1 VNESGRMQNNQ
12 ASRSKVSGSQSSA
25 AEAEN
30 YRKQLVN
37 FYLRG
42 TPLPKREA
50 LDLDIQRLKEDKSKN
65 AQADIYSKSPARQEA
80 GLEGRNLENIPPNS
94 YTEAPQSAPI
104 FDDVLS
110 DKKDSKIS
118 GLQEDRINKARK
130 FGLDSLVIEYKP
142 EDFTGL
148 DSLLDQLQAV
158 VVLWAKRDHQPSDAA
173 ELTFRQEFDRAL
185 VDAIICVSINYYNYI
200 EHLANECHVGLT
212 PMNRNHLASGL
223 SEKLT
228 QQIYQDPNST
238 FTLVVVAEGV
248 DFDQDKHSL
257 GGTGTNESQA
267 KVRPMSFGVSG
278 GNPKKPIV
286 IPIRPRRSYIS
297 GVDG

>member
-1 VNESGRMQNNQ
+1 MNDFGKMQNNQ
-12 ASRSKVSGSQSSA
+12 GSRSKVSGSQSLA

-37 FYLRG
+37 LYLRG
-42 TPLPKREA
+42 TPLPKKEA
-50 LDLDIQRLKEDKSKN
+50 LDLDIQRLNEDKSKN
-65 AQADIYSKSPARQEA
+65 AQADIYSTSTARQEA

-94 YTEAPQSAPI
+94 YTEAPQSAP
-104 FDDVLS
+104 FSDDVLS
-110 DKKDSKIS
+110 DKKDPKIS
-118 GLQEDRINKARK
+118 GLQEDKINKARK
-130 FGLDSLVIEYKP
+130 FGLDSLINDYKLM
-142 EDFTGL
+142 DCTRL
-148 DSLLDQLQAV
+148 DLLLDQLQAV
-158 VVLWAKRDHQPSDAA
+158 VVLWAKREHQPSDAA

-200 EHLANECHVGLT
+200 EYLANECHVELT
-212 PMNRNHLASGL
+212 AYNKNLLAFDL
-223 SEKLT
+223 SEKLK

-238 FTLVVVAEGV
+238 FSLVVVGEGV

-286 IPIRPRRSYIS
+286 IPIRPRRSSMS

>member
-1 VNESGRMQNNQ
+1 MNDFGKMQNNQ
-12 ASRSKVSGSQSSA
+12 GSRSKVSGSQSLA

-42 TPLPKREA
+42 TPLPKKEA

-94 YTEAPQSAPI
+94 FTEAPQSAP
-104 FDDVLS
+104 FYDDVLS

-142 EDFTGL
+142 EDFTRL

-158 VVLWAKRDHQPSDAA
+158 VVLWAKRDQQPSDAA

-200 EHLANECHVGLT
+200 EYLANECHVELT
-212 PMNRNHLASGL
+212 TYKKNLLAFDL
-223 SEKLT
+223 SEKLN

-238 FTLVVVAEGV
+238 FSILVENEGV
-248 DFDQDKHSL
+248 DFNQDRHSL

-267 KVRPMSFGVSG
+267 KVRPMSFGISG
-278 GNPKKPIV
+278 GNPKKTIV
-286 IPIRPRRSYIS
+286 IPIRARRSSMS